1 MKSDIQ
7 VTEYGSFSAGY
18 KSAKLSELCIE
29 KAGVQTGPFGSQ
41 LHNEDYV
48 DVGTPIIT
56 VEHLGENRINH
67 QNTPFVSD
75 KDKARLSK
83 YQLQAGDI
91 VFSRVGSVDRRAL
104 VREAENGWLFS
115 GRCLRVRVDKSK
127 IDPLYLSYFFGLES
141 FKHYIRSIA
150 VGATMPSINTKILS
164 DVPIYYPE
172 SLIEQRRIANIF
184 YVNDEKIELNR
195 QTNQTLEQI
204 AQALFKSWFVDFDP
218 VKAKIAAKQAGG
230 NAQQIERAA
239 MAAISGKPEVE
250 HEQLPPEQIQNLKT
264 TAALFPEELVDSKL
278 GEIPEGW
285 IISTLGEHFNVVM
298 GQSPK
303 GDTYNENGEGMLFFQ
318 GRRDFGFRYPTPR
331 VYTTDPKR
339 LAQIGDTLISV
350 RAPVGDR
357 NMANQECCI
366 GRGVASIRHKTGAK
380 SFTYAFIGHI
390 EKSLSN
396 SGSDGTVFSS
406 INKNELNA
414 VNFIA
419 PNLDL
424 LTQYENLI
432 RSMDQRI
439 EVNSNQ
445 IKALENLRDSLL
457 PKLLSGEI
465 TTAINT
471 QETMLP
477 ETIKT

>member
-1 MKSDIQ
+1 MNYK
-7 VTEYGSFSAGY
+7 EYSFKDLLIKIIDNRGKTCPTADSGIPLIATN
-18 KSAKLSELCIE
+18 CIKNDALYPVHE
-29 KAGVQTGPFGSQ
+29 KVR
-41 LHNEDYV
+41 YV
-48 DVGTPIIT
+48 DQDTYNNWFRGHPEPGDMIFVCKGSPGRVAWTPNPINFCIAQDMVAIRADKTKIYPKYLFALLRSEETQKKILNMHVGTLIP
-56 VEHLGENRINH
+56 HFKKGDF
-67 QNTPFVSD
+67 QNLYFNIPD
-75 KDKARLSK
+75 DLE
-83 YQLQAGDI
+83 YQKIVGD
-91 VFSRVGSVDRRAL
+91 A
-104 VREAENGWLFS
+104 
-115 GRCLRVRVDKSK
+115 
-127 IDPLYLSYFFGLES
+127 YFKFC
-141 FKHYIRSIA
+141 
-150 VGATMPSINTKILS
+150 
-164 DVPIYYPE
+164 
-172 SLIEQRRIANIF
+172 
-184 YVNDEKIELNR
+184 EKIELNR

-218 VKAKIAAKQAGG
+218 VKAKIAAKQSGG

-239 MAAISGKPEVE
+239 MAAISGKTEAE
-250 HEQLPPEQIQNLKT
+250 LEQLPPEQLQNLKT
-264 TAALFPEELVDSKL
+264 TATLFPEELVDSKL

-406 INKNELNA
+406 INKNELSA

-439 EVNSNQ
+439 EINSNQ